1 MSKHNPLH
9 DFVEPDF
16 KSLLAGVDIEL
27 VFSFFNYFSRFE
39 HALKMCGYKKV
50 DGRGYLTGV
59 DWISFEPRIFFPTDI
74 KEVDEAISY
83 LCENPVKR
91 QCENLSWQD
100 VESYTPPNFKDA
112 LKQIPFIRN
121 NLFHGSKYLQPDS
134 SRDNRLLKSA
144 ILLIKCCL
152 ISDRSLHREFDPSC
166 R

>member
-1 MSKHNPLH
+1 MSQYNPLN

-50 DGRGYLTGV
+50 DSQGFLTGV
-59 DWISFEPRIFFPTDI
+59 DWRSFEPDISFPTHVE
-74 KEVDEAISY
+74 EVDKAISY

-91 QCENLSWQD
+91 QRENLFWRE
-100 VESYTPPNFKDA
+100 VEAITPPTFRDA
-112 LKQIPFIRN
+112 LRQIPYIRN
-121 NLFHGSKYLQPDS
+121 NLFHGSKYLRPDS
-134 SRDNRLLKSA
+134 ARDNRLLSA
-144 ILLIKCCL
+144 AIILIKCCL
-152 ISDRSLHREFDPSC
+152 ISNQDLHYEFDPSY